1 MIKNWTTEN
10 ATAMGNEMVAS
21 GVSLIWNKYK
31 INAFESIFLEDELMN
46 VVDFLLVT
54 LAKAKTSL
62 TNARKLAE
70 DIITMSLASSHPH
83 TDWVKS
89 LMKQGDVL
97 RCSQGWT
104 EKQMKKLIDASGGD
118 SVLLTKDWAKYA
130 VSKDQEVAMKKL
142 EAYYV
147 TQKGKESRRLSSK
160 QYQDRLVDLPGG
172 LFGAGFGWSALP
184 K

>member
-1 MIKNWTTEN
+1 MNKNWSNE
-10 ATAMGNEMVAS
+10 AAAVMGSEMVSS
-21 GVSLIWNKYK
+21 GITLIWNKYK
-31 INAFESIFLEDELMN
+31 INAFESVFLEDELLN
-46 VVDFLLVT
+46 VVDFLLAT

-70 DIITMSLASSHPH
+70 DIIAMSLTSSHPH
-83 TDWVKS
+83 TDWVKA

-118 SVLLTKDWAKYA
+118 SVLLVKDWSQYT
-130 VSKDQEVAMKKL
+130 VSKDQAVAVKKL
-142 EAYYV
+142 EAYYL
-147 TQKGKESRRLSSK
+147 TQQSKESRRVASK

-172 LFGAGFGWSALP
+172 LFGAGFGWNVLQ